1 MVPFA
6 GYELP
11 VQYSGVVEEHKAV
24 RERAG
29 LFDVSHMGEFL
40 VEGTDAC
47 SFLQRVTPNNVA
59 RLEVGQAHYSALLN
73 EDGTFLDDLL
83 VYRLSNQRY
92 MLVVNAAGRT
102 GDLERLAAQLREGGE
117 DATLE
122 DQSDATALLALQG
135 PKAPQILSTLTDL
148 ALDEVRYYRFAQ
160 ADVAGIGMIVSRTG
174 YTGEDGFE
182 LYVDQDRAVELWGAL
197 VSAGEPHGLQPAGL
211 GARDTLRLEAGM
223 MLSGQDIGPGTTPL
237 EAGLDWIVKWKKGDF
252 FGREALAE
260 QRDSGPAERV
270 VGFEVTER
278 GIARAGYPVADSG
291 EQVGTVTSGSWSPT
305 LEKAIGLAKLPSSLA
320 EVGRELSVLVRNRP
334 IGIRVVDLPFYR
346 RSD

>member
-1 MVPFA
+1 MSEAPDRVLRKTALYPCHLEAGGRMVPFA

-40 VEGTDAC
+40 VEGADAC
-47 SFLQRVTPNNVA
+47 VFLQRVTPNNVA

-73 EDGTFLDDLL
+73 EDATFLDDLL
-83 VYRLSNQRY
+83 VYRLAEQRY

-102 GDLERLAAQLREGGE
+102 GDFERLAGQLNEGGE

-135 PKAPQILSTLTDL
+135 PKAPEILATLTDL
-148 ALDEVRYYRFAQ
+148 ALDDVRYYRFAR
-160 ADVAGIGMIVSRTG
+160 ADVAGIEMIVSRTG

-211 GARDTLRLEAGM
+211 GARYPAPRGRDDVERPGHRLRHDAARGRTRLDREVEEGR
-223 MLSGQDIGPGTTPL
+223 LFWPRGPGG
-237 EAGLDWIVKWKKGDF
+237 A
-252 FGREALAE
+252 A
-260 QRDSGPAERV
+260 
-270 VGFEVTER
+270 
-278 GIARAGYPVADSG
+278 
-291 EQVGTVTSGSWSPT
+291 
-305 LEKAIGLAKLPSSLA
+305 
-320 EVGRELSVLVRNRP
+320 
-334 IGIRVVDLPFYR
+334 
-346 RSD
+346 